1 MLDDQTNLSSSLLFD
16 HEGIINI
23 DVAKTA
29 SEILNAMMQDAE
41 ILKIKIGD
49 KRYLVNKDKKSLP

>member
-1 MLDDQTNLSSSLLFD
+1 MKDKETILPPVNLFNQ
-16 HEGIINI
+16 EGIINI

-41 ILKIKIGD
+41 IIKIKI
-49 KRYLVNKDKKSLP
+49 